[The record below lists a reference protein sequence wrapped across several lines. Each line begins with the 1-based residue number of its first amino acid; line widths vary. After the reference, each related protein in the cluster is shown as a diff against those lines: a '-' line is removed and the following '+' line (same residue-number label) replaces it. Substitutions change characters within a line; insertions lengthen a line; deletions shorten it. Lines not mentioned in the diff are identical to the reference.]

1 MEKKRAYEQR
11 VREVEHGSFTPLVFS
26 AAGGMGPAA
35 DIVYKKLA
43 SMLAEKQDK
52 TYSTT
57 LNWMRCRLNFSLIR
71 SEIMFIR
78 GSRKSFTTTTPWKAL
93 DTGTI
98 DLATQEGRVLS
109 V

>member
-1 MEKKRAYEQR
+1 MHRLR
-11 VREVEHGSFTPLVFS
+11 LLVFS
-26 AAGGMGPAA
+26 AAGGMSPAA
-35 DIVYKKLA
+35 AIVYKKLA
-43 SMLAEKQDK
+43 SMLAEKHDK

-71 SEIMFIR
+71 AAIMCIR

-98 DLATQEGRVLS
+98 DLATQEG
-109 V
+109 